1 MSTIIEKLADFSV
14 NTAFEDIPAHVVEE
28 SKRLI
33 LDSIGCAFAAVD
45 HPKGRIGVEYSRS
58 MAGNGGATIIGTPHQ
73 ASALGAAMANGELI
87 NALDMDAVVPPG
99 HVTPYVLPGCSCA
112 FRP

>member
-45 HPKGRIGVEYSRS
+45 HPKGRIGVEYS
-58 MAGNGGATIIGTPHQ
+58 
-73 ASALGAAMANGELI
+73 
-87 NALDMDAVVPPG
+87 
-99 HVTPYVLPGCSCA
+99 
-112 FRP
+112 